1 MKTSREVI
9 WGLIYDML
17 PEGIDDEIVMY
28 QGIEKW
34 ETEVK
39 DIVDS
44 VEELAEK
51 LEDHMFLRAKNPYKK
66 REEK

>member
-9 WGLIYDML
+9 WGLIYDLL
-17 PEGIDDEIVMY
+17 PESWDEEMVLYIGID
-28 QGIEKW
+28 KW

-44 VEELAEK
+44 VEELAQK
-51 LEDHMFLRAKNPYKK
+51 LEDHMK
-66 REEK
+66 EKGSFANKGE